1 MWNGSCRF
9 SLEEGVSIWTYSG
22 FCVIMIIRSSVF
34 SSAIGVLLA
43 RQHSAP
49 GLFSSFGVLR
59 VIKGFEEDLET
70 YPRAVGFYYRLGVLH
85 DNRLLRHHP

>member
-1 MWNGSCRF
+1 MPTEWLGFMYGVCR
-9 SLEEGVSIWTYSG
+9 LRLV
-22 FCVIMIIRSSVF
+22 VIMIIRSSVF

-85 DNRLLRHHP
+85 SNRLLRHHP

>member
-1 MWNGSCRF
+1 MPTEWLGFMYGVCR
-9 SLEEGVSIWTYSG
+9 LRLV
-22 FCVIMIIRSSVF
+22 VIMIIRSSVF

-85 DNRLLRHHP
+85 GNRLLRHHP